1 MSEST
6 AGHAEAGGE
15 PASAVALGR
24 TGTLAEPPSAAP
36 TSPPTAEELFRAEGT
51 ALVRLARI
59 FTDDRNAA
67 EDLVQEAFIRYH
79 RSRHRIEDSGAAAA
93 YLRSIVCNLARDH
106 NRRGLM
112 SRRHHA
118 RRPRDPLPAPLDATV
133 VDRLVSDHE
142 GERVMRALHDLSKR
156 QRDCLVL
163 RFHLELTER
172 EIGETLGISP
182 NTVKTHVRRG
192 LATLQLRLGG
202 RDGN

>member
-1 MSEST
+1 MSESV
-6 AGHAEAGGE
+6 ADASGVGGSPVPEALARTPPGGD
-15 PASAVALGR
+15 V
-24 TGTLAEPPSAAP
+24 P
-36 TSPPTAEELFRAEGT
+36 TVEALFRAEG
-51 ALVRLARI
+51 ASLVRLARI

-79 RSRHRIEDSGAAAA
+79 RSRRRVRDPDAAPA
-93 YLRSIVCNLARDH
+93 YLRSILLNLARDH

-118 RRPRDPLPAPLDATV
+118 ARPADPRPDPLDDAV
-133 VDRLVSDHE
+133 LDRLASDRTSQ
-142 GERVMRALHDLSKR
+142 RVVAALRSLPKR

-172 EIGETLGISP
+172 EIGRTLGISP

-192 LATLQLRLGG
+192 MATLKEQLGG
-202 RDGN
+202 GDDG